1 MTISSV
7 EKPEVLVNPFS
18 QMETALEHKLRNL
31 KKRELRLQQ
40 LKTDKES
47 GALKLNAKQVEA
59 LSKLDEVKLQI
70 ASIEDLQKV
79 NAKQMKDF
87 KKALKTYERQIIN
100 SFKENRSQNST
111 PSEQTESVQSQT
123 PDDKL
128 VEKKEEIEGEKEN
141 VGVTILKRE
150 INKEEV
156 LA

>member
-1 MTISSV
+1 MGISV
-7 EKPEVLVNPFS
+7 EKPEILVNPFS

-47 GALKLNAKQVEA
+47 GALKLDSKQIEA

-87 KKALKTYERQIIN
+87 KKALKTYERQLI
-100 SFKENRSQNST
+100 KTLKDARSQNST
-111 PSEQTESVQSQT
+111 PSELTESVQSQT
-123 PDDKL
+123 PDDL
-128 VEKKEEIEGEKEN
+128 LGKKEEVEGVKEN
-141 VGVTILKRE
+141 VAVVTILKKE
-150 INKEEV
+150 IVKEEV
-156 LA
+156 LV

>member
-1 MTISSV
+1 MGISV
-7 EKPEVLVNPFS
+7 EKPEILVNPFS

-47 GALKLNAKQVEA
+47 GALKLDSKQIEA

-87 KKALKTYERQIIN
+87 KKALKTYERQII
-100 SFKENRSQNST
+100 KTLKDARSQNST
-111 PSEQTESVQSQT
+111 PSELTESVQSQT
-123 PDDKL
+123 PDDL
-128 VEKKEEIEGEKEN
+128 LGKKEEVEGEKET
-141 VGVTILKRE
+141 VAVVTILKKE
-150 INKEEV
+150 VVKEEV
-156 LA
+156 LV

>member
-1 MTISSV
+1 MGISV
-7 EKPEVLVNPFS
+7 EKPEILVNPFS

-47 GALKLNAKQVEA
+47 GALKLDSKQIEA

-87 KKALKTYERQIIN
+87 KKALKTYERQII
-100 SFKENRSQNST
+100 KTLKDARSQNST
-111 PSEQTESVQSQT
+111 PSELTESVQSQT
-123 PDDKL
+123 PDDL
-128 VEKKEEIEGEKEN
+128 LGKKEEVEGVKEN
-141 VGVTILKRE
+141 VAVVTILKKE
-150 INKEEV
+150 IVKEEV
-156 LA
+156 LV

>member
-1 MTISSV
+1 MGISV
-7 EKPEVLVNPFS
+7 EKPEILVNPFS

-47 GALKLNAKQVEA
+47 GALKLDSKQIEA

-87 KKALKTYERQIIN
+87 KKALKTYERQII
-100 SFKENRSQNST
+100 KTLKDARSQNST
-111 PSEQTESVQSQT
+111 PSELTESVQSQT
-123 PDDKL
+123 PDDL
-128 VEKKEEIEGEKEN
+128 LGKKEEVEGEKET
-141 VGVTILKRE
+141 VAVVTILKKE
-150 INKEEV
+150 IVKEEV
-156 LA
+156 LV

>member
-1 MTISSV
+1 MGISV
-7 EKPEVLVNPFS
+7 EKPEILVNPFS

-47 GALKLNAKQVEA
+47 GALKLDSKQIEA

-87 KKALKTYERQIIN
+87 KKALKTYERQII
-100 SFKENRSQNST
+100 KTLKDARSQNST
-111 PSEQTESVQSQT
+111 PSELTESVQSQT
-123 PDDKL
+123 PDDL
-128 VEKKEEIEGEKEN
+128 LGKKEEVEGEKET
-141 VGVTILKRE
+141 VAVVTILK
-150 INKEEV
+150 KEVVKEV
-156 LA
+156 LV

>member
-1 MTISSV
+1 MGISV
-7 EKPEVLVNPFS
+7 EKPEILVNPFS

-47 GALKLNAKQVEA
+47 GALKLDSKQIEA

-87 KKALKTYERQIIN
+87 KKFIFYLRI
-100 SFKENRSQNST
+100 FFW
-111 PSEQTESVQSQT
+111 
-123 PDDKL
+123 
-128 VEKKEEIEGEKEN
+128 
-141 VGVTILKRE
+141 VG
-150 INKEEV
+150 
-156 LA
+156 